1 LPFSKHESNLKIIM
15 FHKTIRILDSHL
27 PKGYIIA
34 AVQKAAARIGPIDC
48 NIVGDGFRALAATI
62 SEQNVP

>member
-1 LPFSKHESNLKIIM
+1 M
-15 FHKTIRILDSHL
+15 FHKTIRILDNSHL